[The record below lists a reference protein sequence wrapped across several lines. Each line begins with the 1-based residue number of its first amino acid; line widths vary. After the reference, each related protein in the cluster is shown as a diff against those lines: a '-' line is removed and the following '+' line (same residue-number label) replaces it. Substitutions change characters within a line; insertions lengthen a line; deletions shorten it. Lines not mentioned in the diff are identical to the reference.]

1 MTGNSAAASGRIAE
15 ALSGLVETV
24 GKVKPHPENPR
35 RGNVE
40 GIASSLKR
48 FGQVR
53 PILVQASTSYIVAGN
68 HTYQAARSL
77 GWKHIAV
84 ARVEMTDVEA
94 RAYMLADNRW
104 SDVAENDDV
113 ALEAILAGLESAG
126 GLEGTGYTP
135 DDLGDLRE
143 LLAQVPPPAP
153 PDDPPHGDPPAGRP
167 GRVRGATVD
176 VTMTMAADAKPAF
189 SADLDRLRAQW
200 GTKGLTE
207 TVLRAVAECLER
219 LPA

>member
-1 MTGNSAAASGRIAE
+1 MTAVIAPALEPLIE
-15 ALSGLVETV
+15 AI

-40 GIASSLKR
+40 GIATSLQR

-53 PILVQASTSYIVAGN
+53 PILVQASTSFIVAGN

-77 GWKHIAV
+77 GWRKIAV
-84 ARVEMTDVEA
+84 VRAELSDVEA

-113 ALEAILAGLESAG
+113 ALEAILRSLEDAGELA
-126 GLEGTGYTP
+126 GTGYQP
-135 DDLGDLRE
+135 GDADDLRE
-143 LLAQVPPPAP
+143 LLAQM
-153 PDDPPHGDPPAGRP
+153 PDDPPPDPEANGGGAPAGRP
-167 GRVRGATVD
+167 GRQRGATVD
-176 VTMTMAADAKPAF
+176 VTMTIPAEAKAGL

-200 GTKGLTE
+200 GTKGITE
-207 TVLRAVAECLER
+207 TVLRAVAECIGRLE
-219 LPA
+219 

>member
-1 MTGNSAAASGRIAE
+1 MSAVIAP
-15 ALSGLVETV
+15 ALEPLAEPLSKL
-24 GKVKPHPENPR
+24 KPHPENPR

-40 GIASSLKR
+40 GIASSLAR

-68 HTYQAARSL
+68 HTYQAAKSL
-77 GWKHIAV
+77 GWKRIAV

-113 ALEAILAGLESAG
+113 ALEAILAGLEASGELA
-126 GLEGTGYTP
+126 GTGYSG
-135 DDLGDLRE
+135 DDLSDLRE

-153 PDDPPHGDPPAGRP
+153 PDDAPAGDGVPGGHP
-167 GRVRGATVD
+167 GRIGKERVPVNL
-176 VTMTMAADAKPAF
+176 TMTSAQKDTF
-189 SADLDRLRAQW
+189 SAELTRLRAEW
-200 GTKGLTE
+200 GTVGVTE
-207 TVLRAVAECLER
+207 TVLRSVTECIER
-219 LPA
+219 LG

>member
-1 MTGNSAAASGRIAE
+1 MTPSRIADSL
-15 ALSGLVETV
+15 AGLVEPV

-35 RGNVE
+35 KGNVE
-40 GIASSLKR
+40 GIASSLER

-53 PILVQASTSYIVAGN
+53 PILVQASTGFIVAGN

-77 GWKHIAV
+77 GWRQIAV

-113 ALEAILAGLESAG
+113 ALEAILRGLEDAG
-126 GLEGTGYTP
+126 ELAGTGYQP
-135 DDLGDLRE
+135 GDADDLRE
-143 LLAQVPPPAP
+143 LINQLPDAAPPEEPPPGAAAA
-153 PDDPPHGDPPAGRP
+153 DGRP

-176 VTMTMAADAKPAF
+176 ITMTMPADAKPAF

-219 LPA
+219 LA